1 MIQVTPMRILSKT
14 LMLVLALAL
23 SPAVLADL
31 PGRQPHDGRF
41 RVVQQDGLTLSEAV
55 EMVRR
60 RCNCRIVSAETR
72 RSGDREVHIIKV
84 LTQDGEVR
92 TERVPGRS
100 TRG

>member
-1 MIQVTPMRILSKT
+1 MRILSKR

-23 SPAVLADL
+23 SPAVLAD
-31 PGRQPHDGRF
+31 PPAGQPHDGRL

-84 LTQDGEVR
+84 LTQDGKVR

>member
-1 MIQVTPMRILSKT
+1 MIQVTPMRKLPNT
-14 LMLVLALAL
+14 LMLVLALVL
-23 SPAVLADL
+23 SPAVLADS
-31 PGRQPHDGRF
+31 PGQSHDGRF

-84 LTQDGEVR
+84 LTQDGKVR